1 LFPLDFTPKYIFLII
16 LSITKKQFSLFFL
29 QFTQDD
35 KMKQALLKYRGHLLV
50 EAADEDLIWGVGL
63 RKNNPLIKN
72 RSNWKGLNLL
82 GYILTDILQ
91 RIQD

>member
-1 LFPLDFTPKYIFLII
+1 
-16 LSITKKQFSLFFL
+16 
-29 QFTQDD
+29 
-35 KMKQALLKYRGHLLV
+35 MKQALLKHRGELLV
-50 EAADEDLIWGVGL
+50 EAADNDVIWGVGL
-63 RKNNPLIKN
+63 RKDNPLIKT